1 MALTDMGE
9 QVNRM
14 VDANRGNP
22 GALQQKHALNKDLLS
37 LLALQKL
44 QSEKKAAENELAMS
58 MKGTPGTILEQRE
71 EELTGRAT
79 KEVTE
84 GVAGALNTKQNQQ
97 KNNLQRMAG
106 ANPQMAGI
114 AGQPAP
120 NMARMAGG
128 GIVAFGNGGGVKGKT
143 AKEILKEAGISPER
157 FAEMSDA
164 EQKQVLNTLNLP
176 TGIRRA
182 ISAPRRAIEAG
193 DELVAGPLAALYDV
207 AAMPQQALGHIIGG
221 VGRATGLRD
230 PSSKDPFTS
239 DTWTPAYDALRR
251 KRMRQGGAKS
261 PYIAMDQLRDSTTDA
276 GIAEAGE
283 QAANSS
289 GLAALQPR
297 PTSQPSALRPP
308 VSGPR
313 PVSQPPAAPILQPPA
328 GPKGYAEQYKQGIT
342 NANTELGRSNMANMY
357 KDLLAKRQAVNA
369 KVANQQGNF
378 FDRFAGAKSLTGA
391 AVNKVNNRNRRN
403 RDELDRNADELNIIE
418 SGMTADTAA
427 AKAALTAGGQYAT
440 GTTKETSDR
449 IANETAKEANIIRGR
464 LATATVDA
472 TRSRDLMAAT
482 NYIAATRQKFAK
494 MTQDALAKAQMTLA
508 GLDPKAKAEAE
519 QAIIGRV
526 NKDLQSAIGPLVKE
540 VARAMR
546 RRAGGGSGAR
556 VVGPKKAQT
565 T

>member
-22 GALQQKHALNKDLLS
+22 GALQQRHALNKDLLS

-128 GIVAFGNGGGVKGKT
+128 GIVAFAGKDGSEVKGKT
-143 AKEILKEAGISPER
+143 ARQILKEAGVSPEK
-157 FAEMSDA
+157 FAGMSDA

-193 DELVAGPLAALYDV
+193 IEAPLAAFYDV
-207 AAMPQQALGHIIGG
+207 AAVPQQVLGHIIGG
-221 VGRATGLRD
+221 IGRATGLRD
-230 PSSKDPFTS
+230 ASSKDPLTS

-251 KRMRQGGAKS
+251 KRMRQAGAKS
-261 PYIAMDQLRDSTTDA
+261 PYITRDQLRDSTTDA
-276 GIAEAGE
+276 GIAEAEE

-297 PTSQPSALRPP
+297 PTSQPS

-313 PVSQPPAAPILQPPA
+313 RRPPPGPPPTAPA
-328 GPKGYAEQYKQGIT
+328 GPQGYAEQYKQGIA
-342 NANTELGRSNMANMY
+342 NANTELGRSRMASMFE
-357 KDLLAKRQAVNA
+357 KLLAKRQAVNA

-378 FDRFAGAKSLTGA
+378 FSPFAGAKSFTGA
-391 AVNKVNNRNRRN
+391 SVNAKNDRIRRN
-403 RDELDRNADELNIIE
+403 RDELKRADAEFDIAE
-418 SGMTADTAA
+418 KGMTADTAA
-427 AKAALTAGGQYAT
+427 AKAALTAGNQYAT
-440 GTTKETSDR
+440 GTIKETSDKLSRDIQVERNR
-449 IANETAKEANIIRGR
+449 IAELAARATGSAAQAKV
-464 LATATVDA
+464 L
-472 TRSRDLMAAT
+472 
-482 NYIAATRQKFAK
+482 
-494 MTQDALAKAQMTLA
+494 TLA
-508 GLDPKAKAEAE
+508 SNNVANAYAKWQEQKRKAIADDMALKTLTGEEYKARRN
-519 QAIIGRV
+519 AILAPIIADE
-526 NKDLQSAIGPLVKE
+526 K
-540 VARAMR
+540 RAMAPLEKQLER
-546 RRAGGGSGAR
+546 LFAPIRASGL
-556 VVGPKKAQT
+556 T
-565 T
+565 TVNRPSS